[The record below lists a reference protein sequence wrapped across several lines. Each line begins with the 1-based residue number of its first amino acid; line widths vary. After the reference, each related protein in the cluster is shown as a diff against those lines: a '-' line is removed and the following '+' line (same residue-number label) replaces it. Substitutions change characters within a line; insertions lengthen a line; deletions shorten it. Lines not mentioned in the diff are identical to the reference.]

1 MCNMILKSDVS
12 KIVLTVIQPEFK
24 TEFLG
29 FQIEL
34 CPLRV

>member
-24 TEFLG
+24 TPEFLG
-29 FQIEL
+29 FH
-34 CPLRV
+34 